1 MKKLLFISALL
12 AAGGFAGAPLG
23 AQEQGGTA
31 MQEPSPPVTQESGP
45 TPRSDPYQEPGDT
58 SGPAAGGPVH
68 PPTVVQKDNPN
79 IPDVTPPGVS
89 GPSGTAA
96 GAPGIEGKRGTQAGK
111 EWTPPAEI
119 RRKPSS

>member
-12 AAGGFAGAPLG
+12 AAGGFAGAPLY
-23 AQEQGGTA
+23 AQEQGGG
-31 MQEPSPPVTQESGP
+31 VTQESGP
-45 TPRSDPYQEPGDT
+45 TPRSDAIQEPGDT
-58 SGPAAGGPVH
+58 SGPAVGTPVD

-111 EWTPPAEI
+111 EWAPPAEI